1 MLPCCTRPW
10 IVHFCPK
17 YIEVLTFAIKAQF
30 VGQAELEMEL
40 FDAVVHRFKQ
50 VDDDLYSHEGHLRWR
65 HFVES
70 DFMVCMQSLIRATSI
85 PFFLEV

>member
-1 MLPCCTRPW
+1 
-10 IVHFCPK
+10 
-17 YIEVLTFAIKAQF
+17 
-30 VGQAELEMEL
+30 MEL